1 MPDYKIIGG
10 DGKQYGPVTAAELRE
25 WIAEGRLAAHSL
37 AQAEGASEWK
47 SLTTFPE
54 FSEMLRAHAA
64 AAPPVS
70 GPPINSTEWTNQI
83 LAREPQLRLGECLLS
98 GWSFFASNAGFVVAG
113 VFLVW
118 FMNLVMAFFPFIG
131 GIVYLLLSGVTSG
144 GLYLACVRRMRGEP
158 VGVGN
163 VFDGFRLCFVQLM
176 LAGALTQLLAQL
188 GLMLCLLPGVYFF
201 VAWKFALPLVADK
214 RLEFWSAMELSRKV
228 VTRVW
233 FEVCVL
239 LLVAFLP
246 FLVAQAFMSV
256 KLYALVM
263 ATFREANFDPLRWL
277 QSLHQH
283 LGPILKSL
291 LMWTVAIQAV
301 LVVNLMFAVGA
312 VVRAYENLFGARKA

>member
-1 MPDYKIIGG
+1 MPNYKIIGG
-10 DGKQYGPVTAAELRE
+10 DQKQYGPISADALRE
-25 WIAEGRLAAHSL
+25 WIAEGRLNGQSQVL
-37 AQAEGASEWK
+37 AEGAAEWRPL
-47 SLTTFPE
+47 SSFPE
-54 FSEMLRAHAA
+54 FADALGAQRRPSVSAV
-64 AAPPVS
+64 PV
-70 GPPINSTEWTNQI
+70 NVAELTNQI
-83 LAREPQLRLGECLLS
+83 LAREPELRLGQCLAS
-98 GWSFFASNAGFVVAG
+98 GWSFFASNAGFVFSAVFIVWLLKVVLMVAG
-113 VFLVW
+113 
-118 FMNLVMAFFPFIG
+118 I
-131 GIVYLLLSGVTSG
+131 IHLLIAGVLTG
-144 GLYLACVRRMRGEP
+144 GLYLACLRRMRGEP
-158 VGVGN
+158 AGVGN
-163 VFDGFRLCFVQLM
+163 VFDGFKLSFVQLM
-176 LAGALTQLLAQL
+176 LAGALTQLLIQF
-188 GLMLCLLPGVYFF
+188 GLLFCILPGIYLV
-201 VAWKFALPLVADK
+201 VAWQFALPLVADK